1 MGFLSFLFGNPVD
14 KVGSDIRE
22 NTERVSTYM
31 ETFHKVTEY
40 DDFTFEY
47 LYTTSEL
54 ITQDGKYGSAIY
66 IRIDSKVHENVA
78 ALPVDSKEIQDA
90 IDKHQKEF
98 KKRLAI
104 GMSDAPHPES
114 KEITRWLYFNLATIF
129 RAA

>member
-1 MGFLSFLFGNPVD
+1 MGFFSSLFGSPVD

-22 NTERVSTYM
+22 NTEIVSTFM
-31 ETFHKVTEY
+31 ESFHKVTEY

-47 LYTTSEL
+47 LYTASEV
-54 ITQDGKYGSAIY
+54 ITQDGKYGSVIY

-98 KKRLAI
+98 KRRIDIA
-104 GMSDAPHPES
+104 MSDAPHPES
-114 KEITRWLYFNLATIF
+114 KEITRWIYFSLATIF
-129 RAA
+129 RTA